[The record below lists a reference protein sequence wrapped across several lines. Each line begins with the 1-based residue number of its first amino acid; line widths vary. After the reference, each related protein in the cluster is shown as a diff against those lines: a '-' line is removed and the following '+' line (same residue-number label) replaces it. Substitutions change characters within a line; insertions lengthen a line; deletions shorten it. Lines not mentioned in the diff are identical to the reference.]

1 MAQALALA
9 RLVSRRALTLERVA
23 LRASPRVVPPLVSAL
38 QRSRCLCG
46 SADAPLPA
54 GWESATAPDGR
65 TYYYRPG
72 SQGTQWDRPTTDAA
86 AHAAQDTL
94 RDVFAAFEEARGA
107 TTDFFEPQL
116 KDGELV
122 LDLGPKG
129 QYSLSQVAGQQ
140 QLMLFSPIS
149 GPQMYRFDADN
160 GWWANELD
168 GHLLNDLLVR
178 EIMHITSV
186 YLNL

>member
-1 MAQALALA
+1 MRHYTLWRKTRLASRAIARTHRTPRAATSPGLRAAAVALSL
-9 RLVSRRALTLERVA
+9 RERRRAV
-23 LRASPRVVPPLVSAL
+23 
-38 QRSRCLCG
+38 
-46 SADAPLPA
+46 A
-54 GWESATAPDGR
+54 GWLEVGDGARR
-65 TYYYRPG
+65 TYFYQPG
-72 SQGTQWDRPTTDAA
+72 SQGTQWERPTDDA

-140 QLMLFSPIS
+140 QIMLFSPIS

>member
-1 MAQALALA
+1 M
-9 RLVSRRALTLERVA
+9 
-23 LRASPRVVPPLVSAL
+23 
-38 QRSRCLCG
+38 
-46 SADAPLPA
+46 
-54 GWESATAPDGR
+54 
-65 TYYYRPG
+65 
-72 SQGTQWDRPTTDAA
+72 
-86 AHAAQDTL
+86 
-94 RDVFAAFEEARGA
+94 
-107 TTDFFEPQL
+107 
-116 KDGELV
+116 

-140 QLMLFSPIS
+140 QIMLFSPIS